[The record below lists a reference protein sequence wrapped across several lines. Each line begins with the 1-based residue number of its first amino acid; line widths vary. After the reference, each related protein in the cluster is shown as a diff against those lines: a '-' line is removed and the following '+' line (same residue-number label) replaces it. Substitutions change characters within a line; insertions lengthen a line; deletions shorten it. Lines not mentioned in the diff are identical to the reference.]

1 MAFDIGM
8 IKAHYA
14 ALPGKIK
21 QIREKLDRQLE
32 KQEIM
37 NAIKTESKSLMYY
50 LKMDLSDRFY
60 PAIGLAAMF
69 LLLGWMDDDYSMNK
83 IIGLAMA
90 ASAVSIYVHQNKLK
104 NLTSSSE
111 AVLTNL
117 KSHRKIIKSEIKVEF
132 IIGIIAMSFILACLI
147 VPIWGGD
154 QEALQFLIF
163 GFFGGIILAAIVWRF
178 SKYSLRNKLRR
189 IEENI
194 KSLKE
199 LEGA

>member
-1 MAFDIGM
+1 MSNQFSERELQNVWNEMAS
-8 IKAHYA
+8 
-14 ALPGKIK
+14 
-21 QIREKLDRQLE
+21 EKFKDRQLE